1 MRKTPMRKTPM
12 RKTLMRKTLFSLA
25 LVGTIAT
32 AAIAVGPGVGPARC
46 LKGPLANTPLGRT
59 IAGCFG
65 RVITLRSDLNV
76 TAEQRQQIREVILSH
91 RSEIAAT
98 AKSVRDQRVA
108 LRDLVRS
115 DQANETQIRAAADA
129 LGQAVSDAAVK
140 VVALRGEIAPL
151 LNDAQR
157 ATIDKFL
164 MENDVAINAFLDSV
178 MKGS

>member
-1 MRKTPMRKTPM
+1 M
-12 RKTLMRKTLFSLA
+12 RKTLLSLA

-32 AAIAVGPGVGPARC
+32 AAMAVSPGVGPASC
-46 LKGPLANTPLGRT
+46 LRGPLANTPLGRT

-65 RVITLRSDLNV
+65 RVLTLRSDMNV
-76 TAEQRQQIREVILSH
+76 TAEQRQQIRDVVLSH

-115 DQANETQIRAAADA
+115 DKADESQIRAAADA

-140 VVALRGEIAPL
+140 AVSLRGEIAPIL
-151 LNDAQR
+151 TDDQR
-157 ATIDKFL
+157 TTIDKFL
-164 MENDVAINAFLDSV
+164 MENDAAIDAFLDSV
-178 MKGS
+178 IKGS

>member
-1 MRKTPMRKTPM
+1 MM
-12 RKTLMRKTLFSLA
+12 RKTLLSLA
-25 LVGTIAT
+25 LLGMIAT
-32 AAIAVGPGVGPARC
+32 AAMAVGPAVGPAGC
-46 LKGPLANTPLGRT
+46 LRGPLANTPLGKT

-76 TAEQRQQIREVILSH
+76 TAEQRQKIRDVVMSH

-115 DQANETQIRAAADA
+115 DQADTAQIRAAADA
-129 LGQAVSDAAVK
+129 LGQAVSNAAVK
-140 VVALRGEIAPL
+140 AVALRGEIAPL
-151 LNDAQR
+151 LNDDQR

-164 MENDVAINAFLDSV
+164 TENDAAINAFLDSV
-178 MKGS
+178 IKGS